1 MDTVWPAQFDY
12 LAPAAE
18 IIGDR
23 TQDDEMQLLIKSL
36 SADDLHVLG
45 KVYEQIIARQD
56 EPLLDDWLDN
66 PPGSANVSFQS
77 ARSRM
82 FSLLIFFD
90 HLADANIHPFASHAG
105 RFEKACVPPRL
116 DWSELPRSLDFI
128 KDIARN
134 YGGYQSERLLRRLL
148 RRLSADER
156 MRIRLAVKQL
166 NQGQTRFALDEWCL
180 SREDDQRLTGDWG
193 HAALGF
199 LNWIEDK
206 V

>member
-45 KVYEQIIARQD
+45 KAYEQIIARQD
-56 EPLLDDWLDN
+56 EPLLDDWFDN
-66 PPGSANVSFQS
+66 PPGSANVASQR
-77 ARSRM
+77 ARSQM

-90 HLADANIHPFASHAG
+90 HLADANIYPFASHAG
-105 RFEKACVPPRL
+105 RFEKPCVTPRL

-128 KDIARN
+128 KDIARH

-156 MRIRLAVKQL
+156 TRIRLAVKQL

-180 SREDDQRLTGDWG
+180 SREGDQRLTGDWG
-193 HAALGF
+193 HTALGF